1 MATNV
6 SRSDFANVIM
16 EAYHKKVTKVPN
28 TKYWLYNGIPMET
41 VNQSGEDKLNFEM
54 QTQNPESAFPS
65 KEGAASPS
73 ARVPAFVKGY
83 TYLKKLEA
91 PMRFTEETVFLSKQP
106 NTIVKTLETITDG
119 TIESYNMLREFM
131 FHQPGT
137 GLLATVVSATGD
149 GTATHT
155 IVVDSARW
163 LRVGMKVDI
172 YTGASA
178 NATNFGITDVNYDTN
193 TIVCS
198 DEDAGTHTIADA
210 DVIYY
215 AGGYVS
221 GGTISTS
228 YNWNGFET
236 LIGDTDTAFP
246 GAALTEGFDRDT
258 QSFAKSCVKYGGTP
272 GTAEALT
279 LGRMRAVLDS
289 IDVNWGRSMPTIGYT
304 DPGSLNAYNELLSNK
319 QAPTINMPTE
329 DGWPEAVAFVWNGKK
344 VRIISSRLAAPKTML
359 FINPSTFLKYV
370 GGDTGWDTFAGN
382 FQKVDGYQ
390 MFERMY
396 RGWGNLVCLNFRANG
411 RLNDITAV
419 V

>member
-6 SRSDFANVIM
+6 ARSDFANVVM
-16 EAYHKKVTKVPN
+16 EAYHRKVTKVPN
-28 TKYWLYNGIPMET
+28 TKYWLYNGIPLET
-41 VNQSGEDKLNFEM
+41 VNHTGESLINFEL
-54 QTQNPESAFPS
+54 QTQNPESAYMS
-65 KEGAASPS
+65 AEGAASPS
-73 ARVPAFVKGY
+73 ARVPAFVKGQVY
-83 TYLKKLEA
+83 IKKIVA
-91 PMRFTEETVFLSKQP
+91 PMRFTEETVFLSKGA
-106 NTIVKTLETITDG
+106 NTIVKTLENITDG
-119 TIESYNMLREFM
+119 TIESFNMAREFM
-131 FHQPGT
+131 IHQPGT
-137 GLLATVVSATGD
+137 GILATVVSATGD

-172 YTGASA
+172 YTGSSA

-193 TIVCS
+193 VITCT

-215 AGGYVS
+215 AGTYVS
-221 GGTISTS
+221 SSTLSTS
-228 YNWNGFET
+228 YYWNGFET
-236 LIGDTDTAFP
+236 LIGDTDTAFGTP
-246 GAALTEGFDRDT
+246 VTEGFDRDT
-258 QSFAKSCVKYGGTP
+258 QSFAKACVKYGDTP
-272 GTAEALT
+272 GTAQTLT
-279 LGRMRAVLDS
+279 LGRMRAVCDS
-289 IDVNWGRSMPTIGYT
+289 IDVNWGRSMPTIIYT
-304 DPGSLNAYNELLSNK
+304 DPGSLNAYNELLTNK

-344 VRIISSRLAAPKTML
+344 MRVISSRLAAPKTML

-370 GGDTGWDTFAGN
+370 GGETGWDTMAGT
-382 FQKVDGYQ
+382 FQKVAGYQ

-411 RLNDITAV
+411 RLNDINAV